1 LYVVLKMLVRDRLTP
16 LVLLSVIWLS
26 VVTSV
31 RLTFTLKQLLAIT
44 MEQALRPFTVSP
56 LVREM

>member
-1 LYVVLKMLVRDRLTP
+1 LYVVLKMLVQDRPTL
-16 LVLLSVIWLS
+16 LVLLSVIWLL

-31 RLTFTLKQLLAIT
+31 RLTYILKQLLAIT

>member
-31 RLTFTLKQLLAIT
+31 RLTFTLKQLLVIT
-44 MEQALRPFTVSP
+44 MELALRPFTVSP

>member
-1 LYVVLKMLVRDRLTP
+1 LYVVLKMLVQDRPTP

-31 RLTFTLKQLLAIT
+31 RLTYILKQLLAIT
-44 MEQALRPFTVSP
+44 MEQALRPFTVLP

>member
-1 LYVVLKMLVRDRLTP
+1 MLVQDRLTL

-31 RLTFTLKQLLAIT
+31 RLTYILKQLLAIT